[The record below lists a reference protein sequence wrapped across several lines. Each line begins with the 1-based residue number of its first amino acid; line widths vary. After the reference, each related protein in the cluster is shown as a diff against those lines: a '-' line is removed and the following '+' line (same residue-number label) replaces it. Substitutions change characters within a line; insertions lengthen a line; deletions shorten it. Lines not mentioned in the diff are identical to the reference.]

1 MEKITIGQ
9 IVNAVGLKGEVK
21 VYNYSDSQERYYD
34 LHTVYLDDKPYEIE
48 KVRFQQ
54 HLVILKFEGF
64 DDRNAA
70 ESLKGKYL
78 NITEA
83 DLRELPEGT
92 YYIRDLIGVLVVL
105 ESGEVLGTLT
115 NVLQNSAQDLYEIDV
130 NGKKVLLP
138 AVNEFVLDVD
148 LESRKVTVR
157 LPEGLLDL

>member
-1 MEKITIGQ
+1 MEKIKIGQ

-34 LHTVYLDDKPYEIE
+34 LQTVYLDDKLYEIE

-54 HLVILKFEGF
+54 HLVILKFKGV

-83 DLRELPEGT
+83 DLKELPEGT
-92 YYIRDLIGVLVVL
+92 YYIRDLLGVLVVL

-115 NVLQNSAQDLYEIDV
+115 NVLQNFAQDLYEIDV

-148 LESRKVTVR
+148 LESRRVTVR

>member
-34 LHTVYLDDKPYEIE
+34 LQTVYLDDKPYEIE

-54 HLVILKFEGF
+54 HLVILKFKGVE
-64 DDRNAA
+64 DRTAA
-70 ESLKGKYL
+70 ESLKGRYL

-115 NVLQNSAQDLYEIDV
+115 NVLQNFAQDLYEIDV

-138 AVNEFVLDVD
+138 AVSEFILDVD

>member
-1 MEKITIGQ
+1 MEKIKIGQ

-34 LHTVYLDDKPYEIE
+34 LQTVYLDDKLYEIE

-54 HLVILKFEGF
+54 HLVILKFKGVE
-64 DDRNAA
+64 DRNAA

-83 DLRELPEGT
+83 DLKELPEGT

-115 NVLQNSAQDLYEIDV
+115 NVLQNFAQDLYEIDV

-148 LESRKVTVR
+148 LESRRVTVR

>member
-1 MEKITIGQ
+1 MEKINKGQ

-34 LHTVYLDDKPYEIE
+34 LQTVYLDDKLYEIE

-54 HLVILKFEGF
+54 HLVILKFKGV

-83 DLRELPEGT
+83 DLKELPEGT

-115 NVLQNSAQDLYEIDV
+115 NVLQNFAQDLYEIDV

-148 LESRKVTVR
+148 LESRRVTVR

>member
-1 MEKITIGQ
+1 MEKIKIGQ

-34 LHTVYLDDKPYEIE
+34 LQTVYLDDETYEIE

-54 HLVILKFEGF
+54 HLVILKFKGV

-70 ESLKGKYL
+70 EALKGKYL

-83 DLRELPEGT
+83 DLKELPEGT

-115 NVLQNSAQDLYEIDV
+115 NVLQNFAQDLYEIDV

-148 LESRKVTVR
+148 LESRRVTVR
-157 LPEGLLDL
+157 LPEGLLD

>member
-1 MEKITIGQ
+1 MEKIKIGQ

-34 LHTVYLDDKPYEIE
+34 LQTVYLDDKLYEIE

-54 HLVILKFEGF
+54 HLVILKFKGVE
-64 DDRNAA
+64 DRNAA

-83 DLRELPEGT
+83 DLKELPEGT

-115 NVLQNSAQDLYEIDV
+115 NVLQNFAQDLYEIDV

>member
-1 MEKITIGQ
+1 MEKIKIGQ

-34 LHTVYLDDKPYEIE
+34 LQTVYLDDKLYEIE

-54 HLVILKFEGF
+54 HLVILKFKGV

-83 DLRELPEGT
+83 DLKELPEGT

-115 NVLQNSAQDLYEIDV
+115 NVLQNFAQDLYEIDV

-148 LESRKVTVR
+148 LESRRVTVR

>member
-1 MEKITIGQ
+1 MEKIKIGQ

-34 LHTVYLDDKPYEIE
+34 LQTVYLDDETYEIE

-54 HLVILKFEGF
+54 HLVILKFKGV

-70 ESLKGKYL
+70 EALKGKYL

-83 DLRELPEGT
+83 DLKELPEGT

-115 NVLQNSAQDLYEIDV
+115 NVLQNFAQDLYEIDV